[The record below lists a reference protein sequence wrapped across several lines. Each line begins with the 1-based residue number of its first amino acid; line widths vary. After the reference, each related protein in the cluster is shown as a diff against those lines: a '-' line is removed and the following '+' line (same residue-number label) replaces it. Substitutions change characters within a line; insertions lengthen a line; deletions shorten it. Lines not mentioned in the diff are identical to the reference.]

1 MAGTRFSGFSP
12 DAYRFLVE
20 LRFNNNKEFF
30 DQNRTRYHEVLK
42 TPLKQLAQELL
53 PTALEIDPSFN
64 PRLTS
69 ILSRIHRDTR
79 YTKDKSPYRAH
90 AWLSF
95 RHVGDRI
102 SEGFCLYYEMTPEYY
117 GYGMGMWGGN
127 PELMKAI
134 RARILAAPT
143 EFLAEVNT
151 LLEAGFTVEGEM
163 FKRDRFPTAPEAL
176 KPYLNRKGLSFCY
189 ECPTLKPTMSPDL
202 LPELEDAFRRM
213 GRLYRFLFIGNEKFA
228 E

>member
-1 MAGTRFSGFSP
+1 MAESRFTGFSP
-12 DAYRFLVE
+12 DAYRFLME
-20 LRFNNNKEFF
+20 LRFNNHKEFF
-30 DQNRTRYHEVLK
+30 EQNRARYHE
-42 TPLKQLAQELL
+42 TLKQPLTLLAQELL
-53 PTALEIDPSFN
+53 PTALEIDPAFN
-64 PRLTS
+64 QRLTS

-79 YTKDKSPYRAH
+79 YTKDKSPYRDH

-95 RHVGDRI
+95 RHPGSRM
-102 SEGFCLYYEMTPEYY
+102 SECFCLYYEMTPEHY

-143 EFLAEVNT
+143 GFLAEADA
-151 LLEAGFTVEGEM
+151 LLSSGFTIAGES
-163 FKRDRFPTAPEAL
+163 FKRERFPGAPAEL

-189 ECPTLKPTMSPDL
+189 ENPSLAPTMSPAL

-213 GRLYRFLFIGNEKFA
+213 GRMYRFLFSGQEKSG